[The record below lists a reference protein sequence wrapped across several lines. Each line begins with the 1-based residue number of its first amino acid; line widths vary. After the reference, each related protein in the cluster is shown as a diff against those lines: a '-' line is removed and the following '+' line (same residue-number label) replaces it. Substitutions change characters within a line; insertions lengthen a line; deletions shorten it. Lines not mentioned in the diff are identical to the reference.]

1 MTFDTRTAH
10 WQDGREC
17 ESWPRALTR
26 NFFEAI
32 HRVTRK
38 CQQKWHIPLTQKG
51 FAPMSSIMAAAG
63 SIPVASAL
71 AERRASLVIAH
82 VCDSME
88 MGGAEKLTATLCR
101 LQRDRGHT
109 ASVHCL
115 YWLGVLGEELRTEGF
130 EVILHHPSSF
140 LHLVRGLYRSFRR
153 SRPDVVHCHNAT
165 AAIMAALPARLA
177 GVKTVIVTRH
187 GLVKPPYQI
196 RRELKFALASRCC
209 DWIVGVCKG
218 TRTNLQAAPFAARD
232 KIVHIYNGADP
243 ADIRAVPQP
252 KKGFTLLHVGRLA
265 PLKDHATLL
274 QAVALT
280 RALHPDMQ
288 LWIVGDGPLEASLRK
303 LTDHLGL
310 NECVTFFGEQADV
323 SPFLLAADLFVSSS
337 VTEGLPVSLLEAMS
351 AGLPALVTNVGG
363 MGEIARLSGA
373 VILVPASDP
382 EAMAGALC
390 GAFVGRQEL
399 SKMGQLAS
407 HCYEQ
412 YFRPERMLD
421 DYMNLYNGYVAQ
433 NKALHS
439 AWKIAPSP

>member
-1 MTFDTRTAH
+1 M
-10 WQDGREC
+10 G
-17 ESWPRALTR
+17 
-26 NFFEAI
+26 
-32 HRVTRK
+32 
-38 CQQKWHIPLTQKG
+38 
-51 FAPMSSIMAAAG
+51 SIMGAV
-63 SIPVASAL
+63 SSTPVASAL
-71 AERRASLVIAH
+71 AEPRNTLNIAH
-82 VCDSME
+82 VGDSME

-115 YWLGVLGEELRTEGF
+115 YRLGVLGEELRAEGF
-130 EVILHHPSSF
+130 EVVLHHPSSF
-140 LHLVRGLYRSFRR
+140 FHLVRGLYRSFRR

-196 RRELKFALASRCC
+196 RRELKFALASRWC
-209 DWIVGVCKG
+209 DWIVGVCEG
-218 TRTNLQAAPFAARD
+218 TRTNLLAAPFAARD
-232 KIVHIYNGADP
+232 RIIHIYNGAWP
-243 ADIRAVPQP
+243 ANIQAAPQP

-280 RALHPDMQ
+280 RMHHPDVQ

-303 LTDHLGL
+303 LTNDLRL
-310 NECVTFFGEQADV
+310 NESVTFFGEQGEV

-337 VTEGLPVSLLEAMS
+337 LTEGLPVSLLEAMS
-351 AGLPALVTNVGG
+351 VGLPAVVTDVGG

-373 VILVPASDP
+373 VTLVPSSDP
-382 EAMAGALC
+382 EGMARALC
-390 GAFVGRQEL
+390 EAVAGKQEL
-399 SKMGQLAS
+399 HKMKNLAS
-407 HCYEQ
+407 RCYEQ

-421 DYMNLYNGYVAQ
+421 DYMSLYNGFVSQ
-433 NKALHS
+433 NQAGTLHS
-439 AWKIAPSP
+439 GPQALSTSHKKCPTTSGSPRIAECLQADMSK